1 MKQLTL
7 VTTAL
12 IFCLSQSLLAGSFKL
27 QKWQTANG
35 AQVVF
40 YQALEVPMLD
50 INIAFRA
57 GSAYDGKHYGLSALT
72 TDLLSQGNAG
82 LDATAIA
89 EKFANIGAQ
98 YSADSS
104 RDMIVLKLKTLT
116 TQEALQQ
123 ALETFN
129 LILNK
134 PDFPQDAF
142 HREKSQQLLAIA
154 QNQESPDD
162 VANLVFFKNLYQNHP
177 YAHPVIGIEESV
189 NAIQLHDVHNFY
201 KRYFVGSNAV
211 IVMVGA
217 IDEKKAHELADE
229 LLQQLPKGQ
238 AAPEVPKAQQ
248 LPASEKKDIDFPS
261 SQTVI
266 RLGQIGINHHSPDY
280 FPLTVG
286 NYILGGGAL
295 VSRLANEVREKRG
308 LTYGVSSQFIPMPG
322 DGPFLISLATQN
334 KQAATAL
341 KLTEDTLAKF
351 MADGPEEAEL
361 IAAKQYLTG
370 SFPLS
375 LASNSSIASMLLR
388 LVFYHLP
395 DNYLDTY
402 IDKINAVSASQIKEA
417 FQKQVKLNKMLVVS
431 VGKL

>member
-1 MKQLTL
+1 
-7 VTTAL
+7 
-12 IFCLSQSLLAGSFKL
+12 
-27 QKWQTANG
+27 
-35 AQVVF
+35 
-40 YQALEVPMLD
+40 
-50 INIAFRA
+50 
-57 GSAYDGKHYGLSALT
+57 
-72 TDLLSQGNAG
+72 
-82 LDATAIA
+82 
-89 EKFANIGAQ
+89 
-98 YSADSS
+98 
-104 RDMIVLKLKTLT
+104 
-116 TQEALQQ
+116 
-123 ALETFN
+123 
-129 LILNK
+129 
-134 PDFPQDAF
+134 
-142 HREKSQQLLAIA
+142 
-154 QNQESPDD
+154 
-162 VANLVFFKNLYQNHP
+162 
-177 YAHPVIGIEESV
+177 
-189 NAIQLHDVHNFY
+189 
-201 KRYFVGSNAV
+201 
-211 IVMVGA
+211 MVGA

-238 AAPEVPKAQQ
+238 AAPEVPIAPQ
-248 LPASEKKDIDFPS
+248 LTTSEKKDIDFPS

-322 DGPFLISLATQN
+322 NGPFLISLATQN
-334 KQAATAL
+334 KQATTAL

-351 MADGPEEAEL
+351 MAEGPEEAEL

-388 LVFYHLP
+388 LVFYRLP

-417 FQKQVKLNKMLVVS
+417 FQKQVHLNKMLVVS